1 MNELTDQQL
10 PINGEYMYLDVDK
23 FVEQIEIVN
32 KIDESTDIN
41 LGMEINLPKFEF
53 FKIMIEV
60 LLGYAE
66 EVDDKLGTAGMDATT
81 LPFRL
86 AMNTLIEYEILKKC
100 K

>member
-23 FVEQIEIVN
+23 FVEHIEIVHKSDDPN
-32 KIDESTDIN
+32 DVN

-53 FKIMIEV
+53 FKIMIDV

-66 EVDDKLGTAGMDATT
+66 EVDDKLGSAGMDATT

>member
-32 KIDESTDIN
+32 KNDESTDIN